1 VSTKPGAGH
10 ITGINDWSAYN
21 KARLLVE
28 QMEKENLN
36 QTEVGRRFGLTSFGA
51 GQWVRGYQA
60 FRQAKNETS
69 YAAEVD
75 ERVYPYLQELF
86 GRSSIKMREWLEW
99 DDSQKRFKN
108 VDKLNEF
115 IGWFYPRSE
124 SDDTEPADSAQAETA
139 KGDWEKRYIGK
150 RDDIRQ
156 LAYLAENSPKNFEL
170 FRSKHDLEDAYGK
183 ATVEAYEEKIH
194 EGKEAA
200 EKVLNA
206 IKSCT
211 QALENIPLAML
222 KKPELKLK
230 LVAEIAAL
238 QAAIKFASE

>member
-1 VSTKPGAGH
+1 MVVASMDCAPAGR
-10 ITGINDWSAYN
+10 TDGKRRPQSDTSGPSLWIN
-21 KARLLVE
+21 V
-28 QMEKENLN
+28 
-36 QTEVGRRFGLTSFGA
+36 FGA

-124 SDDTEPADSAQAETA
+124 SEDPSDSGDSAQAEIT
-139 KGDWEKRYIGK
+139 KGDWDKRYIGK

-156 LAYLAENSPKNFEL
+156 LAYLVENSQKNFEL

-194 EGKEAA
+194 EAKEAS
-200 EKVLNA
+200 EKVLGA
-206 IKSCT
+206 IRICT

-230 LVAEIAAL
+230 LDAEISSL